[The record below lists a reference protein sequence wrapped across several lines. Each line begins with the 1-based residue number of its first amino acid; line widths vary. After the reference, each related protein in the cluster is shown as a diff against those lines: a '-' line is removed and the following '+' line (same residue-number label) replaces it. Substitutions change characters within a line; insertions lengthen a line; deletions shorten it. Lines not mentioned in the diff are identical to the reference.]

1 MEHND
6 EHSGIDLERLR
17 QAFGRRKKTF
27 AITLLACLIMTVLAV
42 VLIPA
47 SYQSK
52 STILIEQQEIPQEL
66 VRSTVTS
73 YADQRIETIT
83 QRVMTSSNLWKI
95 VEKYDLY
102 IDERRRETR
111 EYIINEMRE
120 EAIQRNVISAEV
132 VDPRSGRPTEATI
145 AFQLSFEYESPMLA
159 QRVTNEL
166 TTLFLSENLK
176 SRTQMAEQASS
187 FLTSEAEKLDAT
199 VARLEQELATFKEEH
214 FDSLPELTDLNL
226 RLLDRTE
233 QALREN
239 QLSMNGVKERMIY
252 LESELAQID
261 PHRPVIM
268 ADGQGL
274 LSSRTR
280 LKAAKQQFEQAGA
293 RYSAEHPSVLQLQS
307 EIEGLLAEVPD
318 SEAPKL
324 KLDIYTRQL
333 AELRQR
339 YSDAHPSVQQL
350 QARIAKLTVMAEAS
364 GDSEAAIGA
373 DNPAYVQIKAQKE
386 AAMLEL
392 DNLRAQRTLLR
403 DDLARYEARITQAPK
418 IEQRYQQLQRD
429 YQSAV
434 LKYAEVKAKQQEANL
449 GRSLES
455 EQKGERFTL
464 IEPPLIPEEPHSPN
478 RKLLAVLGVLLSL
491 GLSVGLVMVKEMLD
505 KSIRGRK
512 ELVKA
517 IGAAP
522 LAVIPIIATP
532 HDLSLKRKQIWLLSA
547 GLVLAIVASL
557 TIFHLFIKPLDVTWY
572 IALRKLGVM

>member
-293 RYSAEHPSVLQLQS
+293 RYSAEHPSVLQLRS

-350 QARIAKLTVMAEAS
+350 QARIAKLRVMAEAS

>member
-1 MEHND
+1 MENND

-176 SRTQMAEQASS
+176 TRTQMAEQASS

-339 YSDAHPSVQQL
+339 YSDAHPSVKQL

-464 IEPPLIPEEPHSPN
+464 IEPPLVPEEPHSPN
-478 RKLLAVLGVLLSL
+478 RKLLLVLGLLVSL
-491 GLSVGLVMVKEMLD
+491 GASVGLVVLKEMLD

-522 LAVIPIIATP
+522 LAVIPLIQTTQE
-532 HDLSLKRKQIWLLSA
+532 LSVRRRQTWLMVALALMALSSC
-547 GLVLAIVASL
+547 LVL
-557 TIFHLFIKPLDVTWY
+557 FHVFVKPLDVTWFV
-572 IALRKLGVM
+572 AMRKFGLM